1 MSMKKWQELVSEKAE
16 VEQQNANILAAMK
29 NNKISKEFGQL
40 SGEELFK
47 PITSRLEKLQIGDS
61 PAAVPQE
68 EIPDYGMDEF
78 DLNNPFDGD
87 FNPDEETPSPTPSP
101 SPSPSPTSTPPPS
114 PTSTPLPPL
123 AEEEET
129 ELMEEM
135 EEEQPSGGVKPQPS
149 KSESKWGP
157 PQEPGIKGSE
167 SVDLQ
172 TLSSMLTKNKDNP
185 GYVVKSG
192 KFKGYTMADIRKAR
206 DEILD
211 RRQGNKQP
219 SASLHTSK
227 VATELPIPEEEQEP
241 DWEQEQEQELE
252 IEGSGSVD
260 LNALVDRL
268 HLSLAS
274 IQAGNT
280 SLKLKKQVQQMLGLL
295 VGLKEITQKETYKI
309 LSNII

>member
-1 MSMKKWQELVSEKAE
+1 MSMKKWRKLVSEKAE
-16 VEQQNANILAAMK
+16 VEKQNDSILAAIK
-29 NNKISKEFGQL
+29 NNKIDKEFGQL
-40 SGEELFK
+40 SGEDLFK
-47 PITSRLEKLQIGDS
+47 PITSRLDKLQVGTA
-61 PAAVPQE
+61 PKE
-68 EIPDYGMDEF
+68 EKEEVPDYGMDEF

-101 SPSPSPTSTPPPS
+101 TPPPSPTPSPTSTPPS

-129 ELMEEM
+129 ELMEESGDTPH
-135 EEEQPSGGVKPQPS
+135 PSGIKP
-149 KSESKWGP
+149 KESKWGP

-185 GYVVKSG
+185 GYVVKSKKS
-192 KFKGYTMADIRKAR
+192 KFYGYTLADIKEAR
-206 DEILD
+206 EEILD
-211 RRQGNKQP
+211 RRKGNKQP
-219 SASLHTSK
+219 SVRLPHT
-227 VATELPIPEEEQEP
+227 QDDEP
-241 DWEQEQEQELE
+241 DSGVNPTPQEEPERE
-252 IEGSGSVD
+252 KEMEGSGSVD
-260 LNALVDRL
+260 PNALVERL

-295 VGLKEITQKETYKI
+295 VRLKEITQKEAHKI